1 MKKFTIIFVLLFVL
15 ASFFACQKSS
25 DLIKVGT
32 NAEYPPF
39 EYIDRDSKE
48 FKGLDMDIARYIA
61 TKLNKKLEI
70 VDIDFDSLIPSLQNN
85 KFDMVI
91 AAMTITDERK
101 EKVDF
106 SIPYYTANQSIITKS
121 DSTLTITSE
130 EELAKLKIGVQRGTT
145 GEAYIDE
152 TFIQTKKMKDTRL
165 IRFDNNVNAVQEL
178 LNGNVDCVIIDD
190 SAAKGYEKLKPVK
203 IIYTIQSNE
212 SYGIAFPKGSKLVE
226 KVNKILEELL
236 GSKQWL
242 ELIKLYF

>member
-39 EYIDRDSKE
+39 EYIDRDSNE

-121 DSTLTITSE
+121 NSTLTITSE

>member
-39 EYIDRDSKE
+39 EYTDPDSKE

-236 GSKQWL
+236 GSQQWL

>member
-1 MKKFTIIFVLLFVL
+1 MKKFTIIFVLLLVL

-25 DLIKVGT
+25 DLLKVGT

-39 EYIDRDSKE
+39 EYTDPDSKE

-85 KFDMVI
+85 KFDMVL

-152 TFIQTKKMKDTRL
+152 TFIQAKKMKDTQL
-165 IRFDNNVNAVQEL
+165 VRFDNNVNAVQEL

-236 GSKQWL
+236 GSQQGL